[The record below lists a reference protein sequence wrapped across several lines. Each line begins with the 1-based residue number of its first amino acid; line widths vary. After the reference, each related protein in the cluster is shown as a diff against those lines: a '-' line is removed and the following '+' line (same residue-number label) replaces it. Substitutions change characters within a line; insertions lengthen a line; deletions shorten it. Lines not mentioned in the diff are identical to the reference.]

1 MTAGSA
7 HNRWLTY
14 RTGQERG
21 DQGNALHRHDEEHHQ
36 GQVQEYSA
44 KIVTREI
51 SLLTLTVREALLQEH
66 QIQQV
71 SMNDR
76 IEMGR
81 SGGIIRIHTN
91 KPG

>member
-1 MTAGSA
+1 M
-7 HNRWLTY
+7 
-14 RTGQERG
+14 
-21 DQGNALHRHDEEHHQ
+21 
-36 GQVQEYSA
+36 